1 MIGIDEAG
9 RGAFAGPLVL
19 AACKLKININELNDS
34 KKLSAKKR
42 ENLYEIIKQNSDY
55 LVVFVDNEYIDLNG
69 IRAAYQKALGEII
82 EHFEKDELLFDGN
95 TDYGMGIKTLINAD
109 EIEPCVMA
117 ASILAKVSRD
127 NFMANLDDNLYDFK
141 SHKGYGTKTH
151 IEAIKIHGLSLL
163 HRRSFCAKYSR

>member
-42 ENLYEIIKQNSDY
+42 ENLYEIIKENSEH
-55 LVVFVDNEYIDLNG
+55 LIVFVDNEYIDNFG

-82 EHFEKDELLFDGN
+82 LKFNKDELLFDGN

-109 EIEPCVMA
+109 ENKPCVMA

-127 NFMANLDDNLYDFK
+127 FYMANLDDDLYNYK
-141 SHKGYGTKTH
+141 SHKGYGTKLH
-151 IEAIKIHGLSLL
+151 IEAIKKHGLSAI
-163 HRRSFCAKYSR
+163 HRRSFCAKYSK